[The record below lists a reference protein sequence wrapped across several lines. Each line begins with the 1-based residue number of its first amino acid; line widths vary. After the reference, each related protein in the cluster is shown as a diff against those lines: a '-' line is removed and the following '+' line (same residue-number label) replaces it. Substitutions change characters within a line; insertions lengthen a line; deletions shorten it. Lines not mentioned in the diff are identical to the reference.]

1 MDDGHALSSS
11 QIYEFLSNV
20 MYEKRSK
27 FDPFWN
33 AFLVGGMEK
42 GEPFVP
48 LPYSPSFPHSPHSPH
63 SGSCRTSICSAQPIP
78 HLPSLRDTVTTLP
91 SPFSDEHSRS
101 WVLMVTSTSR
111 RPTRGRLSRT
121 R

>member
-1 MDDGHALSSS
+1 MILDDGHALSSS

-48 LPYSPSFPHSPHSPH
+48 
-63 SGSCRTSICSAQPIP
+63 CSLA
-78 HLPSLRDTVTTLP
+78 
-91 SPFSDEHSRS
+91 SRI
-101 WVLMVTSTSR
+101 LD
-111 RPTRGRLSRT
+111 
-121 R
+121 